1 MPTNRRMVSLLLAV
15 LLCASGGFTQAIPST
30 APASF
35 AVLHTFSGGRD
46 GGKPYAGLSIR
57 ARNLFGTT
65 QAGGA
70 GYGTVFE
77 LKQSGGN
84 WVLVPLYTF
93 KGNASNDGAGPTARV
108 IFGPDGA
115 LYGTTGQGGGTGCRA
130 QGSYDGCGTVFRL
143 SPPPSACKSAL
154 CPWTETIL
162 YRFTGG
168 SDGGYPGLG
177 DLIFDQQG
185 NLYGTTYNG
194 GTDTGGVVFELTP
207 AHGRWTEKVLYSFTD
222 RDDGYS
228 PMSGVI
234 FDQAGNLYGTAGYTV
249 YQLSPVGSGWVENTL
264 YQFTTSSIDGGVIF
278 DHSGNL
284 FGGTTVDLVQ
294 PGGTVYELSPSGSG
308 WTQQTLYAFPFG
320 QNGGFG
326 PTASLVFDVAG
337 NLYGTTVSDPG
348 DGCSGGYGCG
358 TVFKLSQNPD
368 GTWSNTF
375 LHEFT
380 GSDDGA
386 NPYSNVVFDAS
397 GNMYGTASAGG
408 GAGHGGGY
416 GVVWE
421 ITP

>member
-1 MPTNRRMVSLLLAV
+1 MREITFLIILLLA
-15 LLCASGGFTQAIPST
+15 QAVKAQTIS
-30 APASF
+30 
-35 AVLHTFSGGRD
+35 VLHTFSGGPD
-46 GGKPYAGLSIR
+46 GGNSYAGLTIR
-57 ARNLFGTT
+57 AGNLLGTT
-65 QAGGA
+65 WAGGD
-70 GYGTVFE
+70 GYGTVFQ
-77 LKQSGGN
+77 LKHSGSN
-84 WVLVPLYTF
+84 WIATPLYTF
-93 KGNASNDGAGPTARV
+93 KGNGANDGAGPTARV

-115 LYGTTGQGGGTGCRA
+115 LYGTTGQGGGSSCRA

-177 DLIFDQQG
+177 DLTFDPQG
-185 NLYGTTYNG
+185 NLYGTTYGG
-194 GTDTGGVVFELTP
+194 GTAMGGTIYELTP
-207 AHGRWTEKVLYSFTD
+207 SHGNWTEKVLYNFID
-222 RDDGYS
+222 RDDGYA

-249 YQLSPVGSGWVENTL
+249 YQLRPVGSGWVENTL

-284 FGGTTVDLVQ
+284 FGGTTVDLLL
-294 PGGTVYELSPSGSG
+294 PGGTVYELSPSLSG
-308 WTQQTLYAFPFG
+308 WTQQTLYSFPFG

-326 PTASLVFDVAG
+326 PAASLVMDAAG
-337 NLYGTTVSDPG
+337 NLYGTTISDPG

-358 TVFKLSQNPD
+358 TVFQLSPNPD

-380 GSDDGA
+380 GGSDGA
-386 NPYSNVVFDAS
+386 NPYSNVVIDAN